1 MHIIS
6 KNMYI
11 ICRFCKKADFK
22 KISIVDGNSKEV
34 FFDAKIQILGK
45 KAKKS
50 TEIGQIM
57 RKMKFIRNNNSR
69 RG

>member
-1 MHIIS
+1 MTLKTS
-6 KNMYI
+6 
-11 ICRFCKKADFK
+11 F
-22 KISIVDGNSKEV
+22 EV
-34 FFDAKIQILGK
+34 FFDAKIQISGE